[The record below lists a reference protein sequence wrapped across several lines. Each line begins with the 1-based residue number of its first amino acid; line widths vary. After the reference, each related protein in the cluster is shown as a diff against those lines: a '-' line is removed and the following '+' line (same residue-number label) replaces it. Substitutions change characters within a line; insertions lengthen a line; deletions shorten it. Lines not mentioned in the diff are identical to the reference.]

1 MVEKRYADTV
11 LVNARVL
18 TMDPG
23 NPEAWFVAVK
33 GDKIIGV
40 GDAEGARQ
48 FKGPHTRQVDCQGTA
63 LLPGFN
69 DAHCHLLALASSL
82 RGVDCRP
89 DMAGSIPHVIK
100 AISRQ
105 AESSPPGE
113 WIRAFGYDEFYLV
126 EKRHPTRWDLDL
138 AAPFHP
144 VRLDHRTGHASVLNS
159 IALDLL
165 HISRDTADP
174 VDGVVG
180 RDEATGEPTGVL
192 FEMGDY
198 IARATRASRTCT
210 EGNRMDEDRILE
222 GLRRVDRLLLSKGI
236 TSIQDASPGNDLD
249 RWQTFHKLTG
259 EGVLRPRVTMMA
271 GASHLQSFLDAG
283 LIPGSGDEGLRLGAV
298 KLMLTLTTGSLRP
311 HREELEHLVLS
322 AHGNGYQMAIHAVEH
337 EVVEAAVDVLIK
349 AQTVLRSPDTR
360 HRIEHCFECPPGL
373 VEKLQRSRTLV
384 VTQPS
389 FIYHNGQ
396 KYLSEVEVGL
406 LPHLYPVGA
415 LMEAGIIV
423 AAGSDAPVTQ
433 PDPILGIYSA
443 VTRKTRH
450 GSTVSLPQ
458 AITVGEALKM
468 HTINGAHASFE
479 EGKKGSVRAGKLADL
494 VVLDRDLNALEPE
507 GIKEAKVVMTMVG
520 AEVVWQR

>member
-198 IARATRASRTCT
+198 LARATRASRTCT

-249 RWQTFHKLTG
+249 RWQTFHKLTE

-283 LIPGSGDEGLRLGAV
+283 LIPGSGDEGLRLGAI

-373 VEKLQRSRTLV
+373 VGKLQRSRTLV

-396 KYLSEVEVGL
+396 KVPLRGRGRAPASPVPRGCTYGGWHNRGRRFRRARHPTRSHSGNL
-406 LPHLYPVGA
+406 LCR
-415 LMEAGIIV
+415 
-423 AAGSDAPVTQ
+423 DTQ
-433 PDPILGIYSA
+433 D
-443 VTRKTRH
+443 
-450 GSTVSLPQ
+450 Q
-458 AITVGEALKM
+458 ARLHRVPPTG
-468 HTINGAHASFE
+468 HHRG
-479 EGKKGSVRAGKLADL
+479 G
-494 VVLDRDLNALEPE
+494 
-507 GIKEAKVVMTMVG
+507 G
-520 AEVVWQR
+520 AENAHHKRRSRLIRRGKEGVPSGRGSWRTWWCWTGT